1 MTQSLW
7 MRKTFLSQKLKDMVV
22 QAKKEEA
29 KRVKER
35 LQNKAHRS
43 HPGAETTFEY
53 EQSTNRILQQLEF
66 INPEDLLPENRYL
79 LEVDPTKM
87 ALKPADRQQV
97 WQTCMNTAVTVARNR
112 REKHPL
118 PEDSEFEDLQASHF

>member
-35 LQNKAHRS
+35 LQNKAHKK
-43 HPGAETTFEY
+43 E
-53 EQSTNRILQQLEF
+53 
-66 INPEDLLPENRYL
+66 
-79 LEVDPTKM
+79 
-87 ALKPADRQQV
+87 
-97 WQTCMNTAVTVARNR
+97 
-112 REKHPL
+112 
-118 PEDSEFEDLQASHF
+118 